1 MILRNKTMKI
11 ARALAMLPLL
21 VLPYT
26 ADAATPAVSK
36 FKSGISYYYEY
47 FEPEP
52 RPWKPGQS
60 LNYEEV
66 FKNYQYY
73 EILFDR
79 DGNEFTVHHFI
90 RGDKADS
97 KKYLILPD
105 GSLQKK

>member
-1 MILRNKTMKI
+1 MKLNI
-11 ARALAMLPLL
+11 VRIFAALYLLALPL
-21 VLPYT
+21 T
-26 ADAATPAVSK
+26 SGAATPASVAGK
-36 FKSGISYYYEY
+36 FAPGTSYYYDG
-47 FEPEP
+47 FEPEQ

-60 LNYEEV
+60 LNFEEV

-73 EILFDR
+73 EILPDR
-79 DGNEFTVHHFI
+79 DGSGITVNHFI